1 MSTDAFQE
9 LEERIG
15 QAVTRIRTL
24 TEERTRLTS
33 RQEELEEKLAEL
45 SGRNRRL
52 ESELAELRE
61 NEGARGDFE
70 TARREIER
78 RVEGLLERFTE
89 LDELTGE

>member
-1 MSTDAFQE
+1 MSTDAFQQ

-15 QAVTRIRTL
+15 QAVSRIRTL
-24 TEERTRLTS
+24 SEERARLS
-33 RQEELEEKLAEL
+33 AREAELEEKLAEL
-45 SGRNRRL
+45 AGRNRRL

-70 TARREIER
+70 TAKLEIER